1 MKKANVSIEQ
11 IIIGTSEH
19 VNTID
24 LAKVVNEKTMQI
36 AGHKAS
42 LVRKGL
48 IPKGLKPMLISE
60 ATKGMGKQEIG
71 FVIKDII
78 TLCPI
83 LTNEQIAK
91 LFSVSVSTIGSY
103 VAHMTMGHD
112 VKVKTIEV
120 VSRKANKVVTKEDTK
135 VFDGRNKNIMRVK
148 TVSHINPKQG
158 KHDVMLSLCSDSLE
172 IERLIHSKGLTKH
185 SYDFCEFN
193 EAVFSKLL
201 RNLGESPYKVSNLSL
216 NTLWSRIKIAKEN
229 QYSNIIAD
237 YCGAFTT
244 FHKELA
250 HVMKK
255 RIVGVNGIIA
265 ATFSRRAKF
274 PKALKKFN
282 VYLPDGKVDN
292 VASMSNFFSSF
303 NGFELVETVTYHDT
317 TAMILFII
325 KRVK

>member
-1 MKKANVSIEQ
+1 MKKVNATIEQ

-36 AGHKAS
+36 AGRKAS
-42 LVRKGL
+42 LARKGL
-48 IPKGLKPMLISE
+48 IPKGLKPLLIAES
-60 ATKGMGKQEIG
+60 TKGMGKPEIG

-91 LFSVSVSTIGSY
+91 LFDVSLSTIGSY
-103 VAHMTMGHD
+103 VAHMTMGHE

-120 VSRKANKVVTKEDTK
+120 VSRKAKKVANDDTK

-158 KHDVMLSLCSDSLE
+158 KKDVILSLCSDSLE

-193 EAVFSKLL
+193 EAVFAPICS
-201 RNLGESPYKVSNLSL
+201 
-216 NTLWSRIKIAKEN
+216 A
-229 QYSNIIAD
+229 
-237 YCGAFTT
+237 
-244 FHKELA
+244 
-250 HVMKK
+250 
-255 RIVGVNGIIA
+255 
-265 ATFSRRAKF
+265 
-274 PKALKKFN
+274 
-282 VYLPDGKVDN
+282 
-292 VASMSNFFSSF
+292 
-303 NGFELVETVTYHDT
+303 
-317 TAMILFII
+317 
-325 KRVK
+325 